1 MPLFYKLYQ
10 NKNTKSSANNKW
22 YARSAMTSTIDMEGL
37 SEIMQRNCTVK
48 KSDIRAVLKELVETM
63 QDQLQESKRV
73 KLDGFGTFKL
83 GLCSRGVEMPGDFN
97 VRQHIKSVH
106 VLFQPELKIDAQGR
120 RKQKLLDEVCVQE
133 ALKNDVDTS
142 KKSDDTPSDTNP

>member
-106 VLFQPELKIDAQGR
+106 VLFQPEVKTSADGTRVKTFLTGIQVAEYGEYDKP
-120 RKQKLLDEVCVQE
+120 DEE
-133 ALKNDVDTS
+133 EE
-142 KKSDDTPSDTNP
+142 P

>member
-1 MPLFYKLYQ
+1 
-10 NKNTKSSANNKW
+10 
-22 YARSAMTSTIDMEGL
+22 MTSTIDMEGL

-83 GLCSRGVEMPGDFN
+83 GLLSRGVEMPGDFN